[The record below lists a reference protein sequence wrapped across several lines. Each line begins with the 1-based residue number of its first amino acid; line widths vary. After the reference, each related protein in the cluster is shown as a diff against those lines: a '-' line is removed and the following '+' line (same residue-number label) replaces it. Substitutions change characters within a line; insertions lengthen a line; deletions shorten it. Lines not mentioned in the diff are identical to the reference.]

1 MARAMTPARRAALRK
16 AQLASARK
24 RKGKHKKPIG
34 SLGHAAAVV
43 GTYVAAGNVGTYVGM
58 RAHMSPGVA
67 WAGGVAAGVGSAVA
81 VHKKIKR
88 LIESVLL
95 QCGARPQGMVILH
108 KRAQDCIMRNYRMTS
123 ARRVALRKST
133 IGVSTRTKR
142 TWANQIRHNCR
153 SAG

>member
-1 MARAMTPARRAALRK
+1 MARAHTMTPARRAALRK

-67 WAGGVAAGVGSAVA
+67 WAGGLAAGVGSAVA
-81 VHKKIKR
+81 VHKKIKK
-88 LIESVLL
+88 V
-95 QCGARPQGMVILH
+95 
-108 KRAQDCIMRNYRMTS
+108 N
-123 ARRVALRKST
+123 RK
-133 IGVSTRTKR
+133 
-142 TWANQIRHNCR
+142 R
-153 SAG
+153 SAAMRRKTTGHGHSAQKGRRIA